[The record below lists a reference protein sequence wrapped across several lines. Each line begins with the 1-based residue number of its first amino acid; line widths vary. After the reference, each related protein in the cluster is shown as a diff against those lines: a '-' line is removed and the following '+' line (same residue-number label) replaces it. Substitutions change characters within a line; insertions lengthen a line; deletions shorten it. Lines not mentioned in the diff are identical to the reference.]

1 MSTNPAIKSSVR
13 LDDLIAAIKTVHD
26 EPLEQLQ
33 DAVLAGEHHGD
44 VADHQ
49 IGHKVDHAPRSGAT
63 RTHKRKSKG

>member
-1 MSTNPAIKSSVR
+1 MTTNPAIKSTVR

-44 VADHQ
+44 VADQQ
-49 IGHKVDHAPRSGAT
+49 IGPVGEQDRRTGASGT
-63 RTHKRKSKG
+63 DIGRG